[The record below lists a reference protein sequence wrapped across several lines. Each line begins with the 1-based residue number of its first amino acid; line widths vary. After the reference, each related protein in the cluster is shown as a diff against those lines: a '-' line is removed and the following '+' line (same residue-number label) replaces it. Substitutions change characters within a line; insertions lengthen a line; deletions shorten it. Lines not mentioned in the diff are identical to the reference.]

1 MTSQVIA
8 GVAVA
13 PGEVKCG
20 VYYGPARSGLSITLM
35 EPRKQSFGR
44 AFHGDIEPVPLTEEA
59 ATLQGMD
66 RYLSPDWDFPTC
78 PVIGK
83 GASDHCKHGMGNLDY
98 CHLCE
103 HENDNIDLSDME
115 I

>member
-20 VYYGPARSGLSITLM
+20 VYYGPARSGLSVPI
-35 EPRKQSFGR
+35 GR
-44 AFHGDIEPVPLTEEA
+44 AFHGDLEPVPLTEEA

-78 PVIGK
+78 PVIGR
-83 GASDHCKHGMGNLDY
+83 GVNDHCQHGFGNLDY
-98 CHLCE
+98 CPLCE